1 MKMTLAYLF
10 LMLSFKVSA
19 EIPSETSPA
28 IQCSVELFSKIYR
41 LEATQALGINDIV
54 QKTNCENAVGN
65 KISQLISNS
74 TGSVGSDFLKRELA
88 KDFPGQ
94 NIEIAPRKLSLLDL
108 NVALR
113 EQLTAG
119 SNLYFLDSKSLNGI
133 KSLGLVEG
141 EQLKTHCESCSSFG
155 EKNIKIDISNP
166 VASST
171 RTLWFSTRIMA
182 KIKVFK
188 AKRNLSFQQRHLE
201 IEDFYA
207 DEIFTSNPDNVVTSI
222 SNIHFYKANKTILQG
237 SAVSNLD
244 LQAVNLINFGTPV
257 NVVLKSQNI
266 NLQRTAMPVRSAQ
279 FGEVIELRNPNNNKI
294 IAGKVVDYNKV
305 VIEL

>member
-19 EIPSETSPA
+19 EIPNETPPA

-41 LEATQALGINDIV
+41 LEANQALGINDIV

-94 NIEIAPRKLSLLDL
+94 NIEIAPRKLSLLEL

-119 SNLYFLDSKSLNGI
+119 SNLYFLDSRSLNGI

-244 LQAVNLINFGTPV
+244 LQPVNLINFGTPV